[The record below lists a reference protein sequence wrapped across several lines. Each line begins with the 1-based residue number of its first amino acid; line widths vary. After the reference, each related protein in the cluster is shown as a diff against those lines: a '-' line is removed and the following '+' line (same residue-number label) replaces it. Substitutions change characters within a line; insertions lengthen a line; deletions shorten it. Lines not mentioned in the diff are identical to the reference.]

1 MSVNTKSPVY
11 NYSKNK
17 KNKSKTQKQQQ
28 QKKERRKKNKIV
40 YEIYIMSPPTRPKTV
55 NFNIIF

>member
-1 MSVNTKSPVY
+1 VY
-11 NYSKNK
+11 NYSKNE